1 MSERSKYLKKAVLTS
16 VGASS
21 NAERVKEALKE
32 AMQDLIKVGQE
43 LIDDLEEKG
52 KIKTE
57 SAQSFLKGLS
67 DEAAKRTGGIEKKV
81 STKLQKKVKEAAR
94 EFGFVSADQYDE
106 VVTRLKNLE
115 DHLGIVHEKAACED
129 AVECDVEAASEVE
142 GENET
147 NGKKKKSK
155 SKEA

>member
-1 MSERSKYLKKAVLTS
+1 MSERSKYLKKAVLST

-21 NAERVKEALKE
+21 NVERVKDALKE
-32 AMQDLIKVGQE
+32 AMQDLVKVGQE

-67 DEAAKRTGGIEKKV
+67 DEAAKRTGGIDKKL
-81 STKLQKKVKEAAR
+81 STKLQKKVRDTAR
-94 EFGFVSADQYDE
+94 EFGFVSAEMYDE

-115 DHLGIVHEKAACED
+115 DHLGIVHEKAEEE
-129 AVECDVEAASEVE
+129 AVDVEAEVE
-142 GENET
+142 GESE
-147 NGKKKKSK
+147 NGKKKKGK
-155 SKEA
+155 NKEA